1 VAVRSAGWCEIQLA
15 GCYGRASQMHHRIT
29 QKSGGRHGAAA
40 DHSDRTSNLLHL
52 DAFCHDVVTRS
63 PGASQIDGHSLE
75 EWQNP
80 LQEPVLYR
88 GEVMYLDDAGLVHD
102 FINDKAGA

>member
-1 VAVRSAGWCEIQLA
+1 MV
-15 GCYGRASQMHHRIT
+15 GCYGRADQMHHRIT

-40 DHSDRTSNLLHL
+40 DHSDRPSNLLHL

-88 GEVMYLDDAGLVHD
+88 GEVMYLDDFGSVVS
-102 FINDKAGA
+102 FEKAGT